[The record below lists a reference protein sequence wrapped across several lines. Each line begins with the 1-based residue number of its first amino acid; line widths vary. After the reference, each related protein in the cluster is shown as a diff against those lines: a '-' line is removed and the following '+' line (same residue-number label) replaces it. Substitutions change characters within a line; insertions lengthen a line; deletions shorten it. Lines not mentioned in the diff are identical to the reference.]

1 MTVSP
6 TIYIINKTNIYL
18 DYITIFN
25 IKNYIVINIF
35 LNSNKNDLVDLQHI
49 YRYVN
54 LFSVHNSFYL
64 PLERIK
70 RQSMFL

>member
-54 LFSVHNSFYL
+54 I
-64 PLERIK
+64 PI
-70 RQSMFL
+70 